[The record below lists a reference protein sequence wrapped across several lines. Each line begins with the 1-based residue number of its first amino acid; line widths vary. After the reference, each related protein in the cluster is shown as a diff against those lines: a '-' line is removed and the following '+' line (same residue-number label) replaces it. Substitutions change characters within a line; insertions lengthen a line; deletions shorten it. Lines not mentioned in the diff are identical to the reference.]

1 MMRTK
6 KKQLKENIRY
16 CIDEL
21 NLEDESVGEVLRA
34 AEKLGVSCEYF
45 VEEFIVGDST
55 GNIHN
60 DDYLTPPNL
69 EDSDD

>member
-1 MMRTK
+1 MRTK

-34 AEKLGVSCEYF
+34 AEKLGVSCQYF
-45 VEEFIVGDST
+45 VEEFVVG
-55 GNIHN
+55 GNENIHS
-60 DDYLTPPNL
+60 DDYLRIPNF
-69 EDSDD
+69 DD

>member
-1 MMRTK
+1 MRTK

-60 DDYLTPPNL
+60 DDYLTPPHS
-69 EDSDD
+69 SD

>member
-1 MMRTK
+1 MRTK

-45 VEEFIVGDST
+45 VEEFIFGGENHHRYHDDTYLSIPSFGD
-55 GNIHN
+55 
-60 DDYLTPPNL
+60 
-69 EDSDD
+69 

>member
-1 MMRTK
+1 MRTK

-45 VEEFIVGDST
+45 VEEFVVLDDSEAEQS
-55 GNIHN
+55 IHD
-60 DDYLTPPNL
+60 DDYLTMPDL
-69 EDSDD
+69 T

>member
-1 MMRTK
+1 MRTK

-60 DDYLTPPNL
+60 DDYLTPPNP
-69 EDSDD
+69 SD